1 MSTRRIAQTGFSL
14 VETLAVIAIAG
25 VLLGSA
31 LPLLETMK
39 HRHQL
44 AGSSAQLE
52 TDLHL
57 ARSTAVAAN
66 QVLRLEFLTED
77 DQGCY
82 VLHDGPARACT
93 CGSDGVPLC
102 TAGVS
107 ALRSVHFEAGQA
119 LRLQS
124 NVAAIAFDPVKG
136 TVAPTATL
144 RLAAPVGQLQLVI
157 NVMGRVRSCSPDAAV
172 PGQPAC

>member
-31 LPLLETMK
+31 LPVLDTMK
-39 HRHQL
+39 HRQQL
-44 AGSSAQLE
+44 AGSAAQLE
-52 TDLHL
+52 TDLLL
-57 ARSTAVAAN
+57 ARSAAVAAN
-66 QVLRLEFLTED
+66 QVLRMEFLSEED
-77 DQGCY
+77 QSCY

-93 CGSDGVPLC
+93 CGSEGVPTC
-102 TAGVS
+102 DAGVS
-107 ALRSVHFEAGQA
+107 ALRSVHFDAGHPVQ
-119 LRLQS
+119 LRS

-136 TVAPTATL
+136 TVAPTASL
-144 RLAAPVGQLQLVI
+144 RLAAPVGDVQLVI

-172 PGQPAC
+172 PGLSAC

>member
-1 MSTRRIAQTGFSL
+1 MSNRRIAQTGFSL
-14 VETLAVIAIAG
+14 VETLAVIGIAS
-25 VLLGSA
+25 VLMGSA
-31 LPLLETMK
+31 VPLLDTMK
-39 HRHQL
+39 QRHQL
-44 AGSSAQLE
+44 AGSAAQLE

-57 ARSTAVAAN
+57 ARTTAVAAN
-66 QVLRLEFLTED
+66 QVLRMEFLTED
-77 DQGCY
+77 GQGCY

-102 TAGVS
+102 TAGAS
-107 ALRSVHFEAGQA
+107 AVRSVHFDAGQA
-119 LRLQS
+119 VRLQA

-144 RLAAPVGQLQLVI
+144 RLAAPVGQLQVVV

>member
-1 MSTRRIAQTGFSL
+1 MSNRRIAQTGFSL
-14 VETLAVIAIAG
+14 VETLAVIGIAS
-25 VLLGSA
+25 VLMGSA
-31 LPLLETMK
+31 VPLLDTMK
-39 HRHQL
+39 QRHQL
-44 AGSSAQLE
+44 AGSAAQLE

-57 ARSTAVAAN
+57 ARTTAVAAN
-66 QVLRLEFLTED
+66 QVLRMEFLTED
-77 DQGCY
+77 GQGCY

-93 CGSDGVPLC
+93 CGSDGIPLC

-107 ALRSVHFEAGQA
+107 AVRSVHFDAGQA
-119 LRLQS
+119 VRLQA

-144 RLAAPVGQLQLVI
+144 RLAAPVGQLQVVV